1 VSSAGA
7 GDTSQIGL
15 RVSNCLVRS
24 TAVKGFYSIFKRGL
38 KGVYQHYLSG
48 RFTEKSSQLRKFKGA
63 AREVRTDDSEE
74 RFDRMLKRVAGT
86 PPAEKPKSA
95 K

>member
-1 VSSAGA
+1 MTKT
-7 GDTSQIGL
+7 D
-15 RVSNCLVRS
+15 
-24 TAVKGFYSIFKRGL
+24 
-38 KGVYQHYLSG
+38 
-48 RFTEKSSQLRKFKGA
+48 EKTQLDKFKGA